1 MRLSKRNAPERR
13 APFEETA
20 AKLTSPPLG
29 RTTTRQTPL
38 SIRSKG
44 VELDED
50 EREHIRVRLGFKL
63 GKFATRIGRIVVR
76 VVDESGPTGAP
87 LIACRVDVSLDPVR
101 DVFMEQRH
109 PTLRGAIDLAV
120 DRTERAVRR
129 ALQKD
134 RALKS

>member
-13 APFEETA
+13 APFEESAGNVTA
-20 AKLTSPPLG
+20 APLG

-44 VELDED
+44 IDLDAD
-50 EREHIRVRLGFKL
+50 ERTHIRVRLGFKL

-87 LIACRVDVSLDPVR
+87 LISCRIDVSLESAR

-120 DRTERAVRR
+120 DRTERAVRK
-129 ALQKD
+129 ALQRD

>member
-20 AKLTSPPLG
+20 STSKSPPAG

-44 VELDED
+44 VQLDDED
-50 EREHIRVRLGFKL
+50 REHIRVRLGFKL

-76 VVDESGPTGAP
+76 LVDESGPTGAP
-87 LIACRVDVSLDPVR
+87 LIACRIDVSLDPVK

-109 PTLRGAIDLAV
+109 ETLRGAIDLAV

-129 ALQKD
+129 TLQKD